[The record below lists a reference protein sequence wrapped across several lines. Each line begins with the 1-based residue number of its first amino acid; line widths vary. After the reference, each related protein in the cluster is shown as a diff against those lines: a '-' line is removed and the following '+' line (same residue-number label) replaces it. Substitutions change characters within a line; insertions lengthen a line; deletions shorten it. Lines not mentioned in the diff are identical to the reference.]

1 MIVEHRESNNY
12 VAAEESKYLK
22 WRNDYFK
29 MAYLPLTVDLSEIT
43 EVDESEVPV
52 RTEDSEYERVD
63 ESEL

>member
-52 RTEDSEYERVD
+52 REEGSEYERVD

>member
-52 RTEDSEYERVD
+52 RNEDDEYERVD

>member
-1 MIVEHRESNNY
+1 MIVEHRERNNY

-22 WRNDYFK
+22 WHNYYFK
-29 MAYLPLTVDLSEIT
+29 MAYLPLTVDLAEIT

-52 RTEDSEYERVD
+52 REEGSEYERVD